1 MGNTKSRFICQIC
14 NKFLQKPVI
23 LTCECN
29 ICHEHLDELFGNENE
44 IIFQCKNC
52 KTKSKNK
59 KSDLKENRDL
69 NLELEKNLHLNES
82 VRKIKVKFENKLEEI
97 KLNETELSIKI
108 YEHFYAIKNDID
120 IKRETLLLSLYKEQ
134 DDNNT
139 KVIQRL
145 SANLIKQAEQAEEMF
160 RKNLQNKI
168 KSFFNESE
176 KQMFDAFRDPS
187 LTKSQVKELEEKCD
201 TFSISYFERGLK
213 NNKFIESKQ
222 NSSFKLGELYLD
234 ELAKK

>member
-1 MGNTKSRFICQIC
+1 
-14 NKFLQKPVI
+14 
-23 LTCECN
+23 
-29 ICHEHLDELFGNENE
+29 LFGNENE